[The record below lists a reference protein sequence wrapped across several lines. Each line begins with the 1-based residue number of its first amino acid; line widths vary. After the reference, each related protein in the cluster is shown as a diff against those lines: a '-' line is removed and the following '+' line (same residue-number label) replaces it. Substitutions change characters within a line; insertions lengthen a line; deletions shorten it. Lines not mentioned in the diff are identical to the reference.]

1 MAHRRDI
8 TIDQG
13 ANYRMTIDYR
23 NPDGTGIDLSGYT
36 FSFYVKDRPGGT
48 TYMNGSTY
56 VTRDTTNP
64 GRILVNVPASVTAGL
79 NFDQGVYD
87 IVITNG
93 ADRTRVIQ
101 GRALLS
107 RAVST

>member
-1 MAHRRDI
+1 MAAKKDI

-36 FSFYVKDRPGGT
+36 FSFYVKDKPGGT
-48 TYMNGSTY
+48 VLMNGSTY
-56 VTRDTTNP
+56 VTADPNNR
-64 GRILVNVPASVTAGL
+64 GRILVDIPSTVTASL

-87 IVITNG
+87 ILITGGNG
-93 ADRTRVIQ
+93 KTRVVQ
-101 GRALLS
+101 GRAFLS